1 MHAISE
7 YSVSDLAGLF
17 TVSRPTVYRALN
29 RRLAHWLA
37 ILFPTGIDPKD
48 PHMPPAVLAWLDY
61 SEADQRRA
69 REIIRLFSQP
79 DSRDELGIGS
89 IRDALSDT
97 LFPGTSVLLTRAR
110 YFLFVPWLYMEG
122 ARLRYQG
129 TQLASW
135 VDGQE
140 RRLIGKLSKGGD
152 SAGMIGGVVGEQVQN
167 LPSTIYWNSLRRFG
181 ILRHAVSPTQVG
193 RARDVS
199 RSLDDVSELVERP
212 DAVWDPSMPASP
224 KNFIQLDIC
233 DFALTLEEATWLTER
248 ISAAAPGT
256 LLQFLV
262 VRGTKHAGG
271 SRFAWEDP
279 EVNAATGQ
287 IRDAVDEARR
297 FSVVMHGAA
306 LLYNVLLAERAE
318 DLGLKQHEGKRDAFA
333 DDLDEWRREIEGSDL
348 RGWDLNQL
356 WALVEAQGRMV
367 SLLTRDFVTQWLSII
382 QGSIGQSVADLH
394 AARELVRR
402 REIRQKRGQ
411 ARLTNDRLMQQWG
424 GASGTGRLNFRWPV
438 VARLLNDI
446 ADGQE
451 KGHAGS

>member
-1 MHAISE
+1 
-7 YSVSDLAGLF
+7 
-17 TVSRPTVYRALN
+17 
-29 RRLAHWLA
+29 
-37 ILFPTGIDPKD
+37 
-48 PHMPPAVLAWLDY
+48 MPPAVLAWLDY

-69 REIIRLFSQP
+69 REIISLFSET
-79 DSRDELGIGS
+79 DSRDELGLGS

-140 RRLIGKLSKGGD
+140 RSLIGKLIAGGASTGLIGRRVKGD
-152 SAGMIGGVVGEQVQN
+152 VQN

-193 RARDVS
+193 RVRDVS
-199 RSLDDVSELVERP
+199 RSLDDASELVERP
-212 DAVWDPSMPASP
+212 DAVWDPSMPVPP
-224 KNFIQLDIC
+224 KNFINLTSC
-233 DFALTLEEATWLTER
+233 DFTLIREEATWLTER

-262 VRGTKHAGG
+262 VRGTKHADDI
-271 SRFAWEDP
+271 RFAWEDP

-287 IRDAVDEARR
+287 VRDAVDEARR
-297 FSVVMHGAA
+297 FSVAMHGAA

-318 DLGLKQHEGKRDAFA
+318 ELDLKQHEGKRDAFV
-333 DDLDEWRREIEGSDL
+333 DDLDEWRHEIEGSDL

-356 WALVEAQGRMV
+356 WALIEAQGRMV
-367 SLLTRDFVTQWLSII
+367 SLLTRDFVTQWVGLI
-382 QGSIGQSVADLH
+382 QGPIGQSVADLH
-394 AARELVRR
+394 AARELIRR
-402 REIRQKRGQ
+402 REIQQKRGQ